1 MSFFARIVE
10 VFQSVFQASSPDVK
24 KRQLVRKLETE
35 VKTLAPSLYKNS
47 LVQPNFAE
55 VLRILFVST
64 KPIGD
69 LLANTICSEDLTHN
83 RRYEEQLLL
92 TGFDSESQE
101 RIARMDY
108 ETRKA
113 EAHEAKSLNRYFEAE
128 HKELDKVIRQL
139 NTDPFIRIDRV
150 LNKIKQLNDICR
162 YNYVT
167 VLRLFDGNFQ
177 GTPGYNPQ
185 FLPIPIDVLET
196 ALMDLYYVFADMD
209 ITVSVKNALLA
220 LNRLYTGSSPSESRS
235 TRIEENLKK
244 IQGVL
249 HNVLRK
255 DLLLA
260 MIRLAKKDDQIVP
273 QKAVYESASRR
284 KYADWLEERFRTD
297 EKRLKAEIQD
307 ETISGKVHELF
318 PDHQLLPLTGYSQDL
333 NNQLKHSTPHS
344 FNFILPLQVLK
355 SFVSEFFEEGVR
367 YLLNDIVIEGFFNNP
382 SYKTDFSACV
392 FSCNETMEHIEAF
405 EQMFHRS
412 NEFDEAIITG
422 LIHDSHRDASFGPRL
437 KEMIDRINKHAKDLL
452 QREANNL
459 NLLYKKLG
467 DVIVESKKP
476 TSDVISN
483 LKVLMISSR
492 NRDKAELVEVQY
504 DKWKIFLEIMK
515 NYVIMGNIEKK

>member
-24 KRQLVRKLETE
+24 IRQQVRKLETE
-35 VKTLAPSLYKNS
+35 VKALAPNLYKNS

-64 KPIGD
+64 KSIGD

-92 TGFDSESQE
+92 TGFDSISQE
-101 RIARMDY
+101 IISRMNY

-113 EAHEAKSLNRYFEAE
+113 EAHEAKSINRYFEAE

-150 LNKIKQLNDICR
+150 LDKIKQLNDICR
-162 YNYVT
+162 YNYIT

-177 GTPGYNPQ
+177 GAPGYSPQ
-185 FLPIPIDVLET
+185 FLPIPIEVLET

-209 ITVSVKNALLA
+209 ITVSVKNALFA
-220 LNRLYTGSSPSESRS
+220 LNQLYTGSRPGENKPGGL
-235 TRIEENLKK
+235 EENLKK
-244 IQGVL
+244 IQGIIHHVL
-249 HNVLRK
+249 TK

-260 MIRLAKKDDQIVP
+260 MIRLAKKDSDFKP
-273 QKAVYESASRR
+273 QKATYQNVSRR

-307 ETISGKVHELF
+307 ETISEKVHELF
-318 PDHQLLPLTGYSQDL
+318 PGHQPLMLMGYSTDL

-344 FNFILPLQVLK
+344 FNYILPLQVLK
-355 SFVSEFFEEGVR
+355 SFVKEFFEDGVR
-367 YLLNDIVIEGFFNNP
+367 SLVNDIVIEGFFNNP
-382 SYKTDFSACV
+382 LYKSDFSACV
-392 FSCNETMEHIEAF
+392 FACNETMERIEAF
-405 EQMFHRS
+405 EQMFHRN

-422 LIHDSHRDASFGPRL
+422 LIHDSHRDASFAPRL
-437 KEMIDRINKHAKDLL
+437 KDMIDRINSQAKSIL
-452 QREANNL
+452 QSEANNFNQL
-459 NLLYKKLG
+459 HKKIS
-467 DVIVESKKP
+467 DIIIESKKP
-476 TSDVISN
+476 TSEIITN

-492 NRDKAELVEVQY
+492 NREKAELLEVQF

-515 NYVIMGNIEKK
+515 NYFIIGNIEKK